1 MTEKDIQMELDRLQA
16 EANAIYEQA
25 AVNSERVMQLCADAR
40 EAMNAGDTEKY
51 WACMNEAQERTH
63 MSEVYLK
70 LINKTAEDSRR
81 LLVGVMGPVG
91 GLIWDAIRR
100 RQEEEMGS

>member
-1 MTEKDIQMELDRLQA
+1 MTEKDIQMELDRLQS
-16 EANAIYEQA
+16 EANAIYEQEDA
-25 AVNSERVMQLCADAR
+25 NNERVMQLCAEAR
-40 EAMNAGDTEKY
+40 EALNAGDSERY
-51 WACMNEAQERTH
+51 WACINEAQKRMH

-100 RQEEEMGS
+100 QHEEMGS

>member
-1 MTEKDIQMELDRLQA
+1 MTGKDIQMELDRLQA
-16 EANAIYEQA
+16 EANAIHEQA
-25 AVNSERVMQLCADAR
+25 EENNERVMQLCAEAR
-40 EAMNAGDTEKY
+40 EALNVGDSERY
-51 WACMNEAQERTH
+51 WACMSEAQERIR
-63 MSEVYLK
+63 MSEMYLG